1 MPGPELFAA
10 FSFAAAALSE
20 PALPVA
26 GSPSEGQVSAEA
38 DTVLLQAISTTG
50 KTGTPFQGE
59 ETLEQ
64 EAGWTGGLLK
74 PEQNDDLT
82 QVISTLNPQT
92 TDQEPA
98 PTPARDQGFR
108 IRVGDVDIRPL
119 LELGTLYDD
128 NILQTPSGKIH
139 DLITSVTPGILIA
152 IGDYVDRKESF
163 VSLLYAPN
171 FVLYQDHEDLNASNQ
186 ALVLGGQIL
195 LQRLTLAGVFQWE
208 KTLGTSRDAGE
219 RIGQEV
225 STAELRGSY
234 ALSENV
240 VLELRGSE
248 TLRTSTTRIDS
259 TEDIVRNWVT
269 YKVTSK
275 IDSSGGITLGFIR
288 PSAGPAVSYQQ
299 LLVRSR
305 LESTEKLSF
314 TASAGL
320 EFRQF
325 ESGEDALLSPVFD
338 LAAKWTPV
346 SSNEISL
353 SAYRRLSSSSAGQAH
368 NYITTGGA
376 GSVRQRIFGELKLE
390 LSGGY
395 EHSAYFST
403 DKEAAP
409 SQLDNRAD
417 NYTYGRMA
425 LSLPIRSQSSISI
438 HYLYR
443 YNCSS
448 VPQYKFDN
456 NQVGLEWKTTF

>member
-1 MPGPELFAA
+1 MLGPELFAA
-10 FSFAAAALSE
+10 FSFAASALSE

-26 GSPSEGQVSAEA
+26 GPPSVEPISAEA
-38 DTVLLQAISTTG
+38 DTVLLEAISTTG
-50 KTGTPFQGE
+50 TPFRGE

-82 QVISTLNPQT
+82 QIISTLNPQT
-92 TDQEPA
+92 TDQEPV

-108 IRVGDVDIRPL
+108 IRVGDVDIRPVL
-119 LELGTLYDD
+119 QFSTLYDD
-128 NILQTPSGKIH
+128 NILQTPTDKIH
-139 DLITSVTPGILIA
+139 DVVTSVTPGILIA

-171 FVLYQDHEDLNASNQ
+171 FVIYQDHEDLNATNQ

-195 LQRLTLAGVFQWE
+195 LQRLTLAGAFQWG

-225 STAELRGSY
+225 STAELQGIY
-234 ALSENV
+234 VLSENV

-248 TLRTSTTRIDS
+248 TIRTSTTQIDS

-275 IDSSGGITLGFIR
+275 IDFSGGLTLGFVR
-288 PSAGPAVSYQQ
+288 PTAGPAVSYQQ

-325 ESGEDALLSPVFD
+325 ESRADSLLSPIFD
-338 LAAKWTPV
+338 LAAKWAPFAGT
-346 SSNEISL
+346 EISL
-353 SAYRRLSSSSAGQAH
+353 STYQQLSSSSAAQAQ
-368 NYITTGGA
+368 NYTTTGGA

-403 DKEAAP
+403 DKKAAP
-409 SQLDNRAD
+409 SPLDNRAD

-425 LSLPIRSQSSISI
+425 LSLPIHSRSSISI

-443 YNCSS
+443 YNYSS
-448 VPQYKFDN
+448 VPQYKFNN